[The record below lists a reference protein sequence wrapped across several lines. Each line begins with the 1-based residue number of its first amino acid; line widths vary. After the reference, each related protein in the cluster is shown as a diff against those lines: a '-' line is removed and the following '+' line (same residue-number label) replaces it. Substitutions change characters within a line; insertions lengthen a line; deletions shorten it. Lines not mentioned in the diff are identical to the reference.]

1 MPGKRWSPA
10 ERRRLI
16 RQIQQGK
23 TLPDIRIPGRSSPAI
38 NNQRQ
43 RLRSAGRL
51 GSQKKRRMQPWTTR
65 ELMALRRYVN
75 QFRMSAA
82 QIASAGL
89 LPRHKSKDS
98 ISQQMRR
105 QHLGDRR
112 RRLAS
117 SLAHRL
123 DRHERAALE
132 QFLRTAG
139 RKVAT
144 KEVAA
149 KFGISPKT
157 VTAHRRR
164 LNLRLSWHEARSSEG
179 YRQLME
185 LVRWGIRQKNRAR
198 WQRWRADRRLRLE
211 HLQAQMERK
220 HWNHQKRACARC
232 GTVWFATGEF
242 FRVAKRYRG
251 GVVRYTIA
259 RTCLACQAEIYPNGT
274 GTAREIG
281 NKSRNARRSS
291 WSQGNFQI
299 PVSPGT

>member
-1 MPGKRWSPA
+1 MPGIRWSPT

-43 RLRSAGRL
+43 RLRSAGWL
-51 GSQKKRRMQPWTTR
+51 CGQKKRKIQPWTTR

-75 QFRMSAA
+75 KFRMSAA

-98 ISQQMRR
+98 IAQQMRR
-105 QHLGDRR
+105 QRLGDRR

-132 QFLRTAG
+132 SFLKTAG
-139 RKVAT
+139 RKVAS

-157 VTAHRRR
+157 VTTYRRR

-179 YRQLME
+179 YTRLME
-185 LVRWGIRQKNRAR
+185 SVRRAIRQKNRAR
-198 WQRWRADRRLRLE
+198 WQRWRAARRLGLE
-211 HLQAQMERK
+211 QLQGLMERK
-220 HWNHQKRACARC
+220 RWNHQKRACMRC
-232 GTVWFATGEF
+232 GTVWFATGKF
-242 FRVAKRYRG
+242 FRMAKRHRG
-251 GVVRYTIA
+251 GNVRFTMA
-259 RTCLACQAEIYPNGT
+259 RTCLACQAEA
-274 GTAREIG
+274 ARQE
-281 NKSRNARRSS
+281 SAQ
-291 WSQGNFQI
+291 SQLN
-299 PVSPGT
+299 S